1 MLRNHSWQMIERWWA
16 ELDSCARVPTVLNN
30 RATGQLLQW
39 PRVMDALLRASWSMQ
54 SRRSWSRAAALSPC
68 HSALGSSQ
76 PPAGHP
82 PQPASPAAHPLA
94 AAQHRLPASPRR
106 GHAPAS
112 DPTRLST

>member
-54 SRRSWSRAAALSPC
+54 SRRSWSRAAALSPAVGHGVARSQRPTLVGSRQRRRTSC
-68 HSALGSSQ
+68 APWLSAL
-76 PPAGHP
+76 
-82 PQPASPAAHPLA
+82 LA
-94 AAQHRLPASPRR
+94 
-106 GHAPAS
+106 
-112 DPTRLST
+112 